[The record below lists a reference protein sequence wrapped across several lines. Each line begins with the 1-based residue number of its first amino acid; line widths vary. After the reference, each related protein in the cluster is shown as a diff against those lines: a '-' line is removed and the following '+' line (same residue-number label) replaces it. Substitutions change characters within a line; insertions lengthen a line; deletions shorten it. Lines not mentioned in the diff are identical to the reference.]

1 MRLLLHMLVIN
12 AQSKQNGKVEK
23 NSFFFLQSLFFFF
36 LNSNVSH
43 SFQQVQVKTVSIMR
57 FLVGEA
63 VSAENTCFLLKLF
76 LTSLVVGKSRKCFSS
91 YFQCLLWFDSKSQ
104 RCNFSLS
111 PMSCVSSA
119 AISYLSWEGKH
130 LINGKRAGGF
140 TQE

>member
-23 NSFFFLQSLFFFF
+23 NSFFFLQSFFFF
-36 LNSNVSH
+36 NSNVSH

-76 LTSLVVGKSRKCFSS
+76 LTSLVVGKSKKCFSS
-91 YFQCLLWFDSKSQ
+91 YFQCLLRFDSKSQ

-111 PMSCVSSA
+111 PVSRVSSA

>member
-1 MRLLLHMLVIN
+1 MLVIN

-23 NSFFFLQSLFFFF
+23 NSAFFLQSLFLFFF

-43 SFQQVQVKTVSIMR
+43 SFQRVQVKTVSIMR
-57 FLVGEA
+57 FLAGEA
-63 VSAENTCFLLKLF
+63 VSAENLCFLLKWF
-76 LTSLVVGKSRKCFSS
+76 LTSPIVTKSKRRFSS
-91 YFQCLLWFDSKSQ
+91 YFPCLLWFDSKSS

-111 PMSCVSSA
+111 PMFCVSLA

-130 LINGKRAGGF
+130 LINGKKAGGF

>member
-36 LNSNVSH
+36 NSNVSH

-57 FLVGEA
+57 FLAGEA

-76 LTSLVVGKSRKCFSS
+76 LTSLVVGKSKKCFSS

-104 RCNFSLS
+104 RCSFSLS
-111 PMSCVSSA
+111 PVSCVSSA

>member
-23 NSFFFLQSLFFFF
+23 NSFFFSSLSFFFF
-36 LNSNVSH
+36 NSNVSH

-57 FLVGEA
+57 FLAGEA

-76 LTSLVVGKSRKCFSS
+76 LMSLVVGKSKKCFSS

-111 PMSCVSSA
+111 PVSRVSSA

>member
-1 MRLLLHMLVIN
+1 MHRVNRM
-12 AQSKQNGKVEK
+12 EK
-23 NSFFFLQSLFFFF
+23 WRKTAFFFPPISFFS
-36 LNSNVSH
+36 NTNVSH

-57 FLVGEA
+57 FLAGEA
-63 VSAENTCFLLKLF
+63 VSAENLCFLLKLF
-76 LTSLVVGKSRKCFSS
+76 LTSLVVGKSKKCFSS

-119 AISYLSWEGKH
+119 AISYLSWEGRH